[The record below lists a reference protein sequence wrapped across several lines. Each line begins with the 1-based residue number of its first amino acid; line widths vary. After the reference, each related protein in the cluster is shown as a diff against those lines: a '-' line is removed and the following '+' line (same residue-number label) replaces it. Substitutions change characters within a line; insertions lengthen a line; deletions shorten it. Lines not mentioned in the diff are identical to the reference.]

1 MLTEEENLMLHDIAQ
16 EQEIK
21 LGKVNIS
28 SLSRQTGKDRKTIR
42 KYLSLPRS
50 DPGIFKKSKASKLDS
65 FKDYLQSRI
74 ESYPE
79 LSSVRLFEE
88 LIEKG

>member
-1 MLTEEENLMLHDIAQ
+1 MLHDIAQ

-50 DPGIFKKSKASKLDS
+50 HPGIFKKSKASKLDS
-65 FKDYLQSRI
+65 FKEYLQSRI

-79 LSSVRLFEE
+79 LSSVRL
-88 LIEKG
+88 LKN